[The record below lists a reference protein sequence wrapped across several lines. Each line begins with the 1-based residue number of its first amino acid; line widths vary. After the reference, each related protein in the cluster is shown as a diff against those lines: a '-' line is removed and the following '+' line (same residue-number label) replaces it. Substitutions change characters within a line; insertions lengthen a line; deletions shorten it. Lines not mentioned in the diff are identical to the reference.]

1 LCFGGWVVFSAMLW
15 WFFLLL
21 MELALL
27 PSFFCF
33 FGGDS
38 RGMSLSWL
46 ELASSELNN
55 CSCVEDERWRS
66 CGRPQRWRWWRL
78 RGICRRDWSLCLGDY
93 NVTFGPQYDTVNLI
107 LDFPFAVTSW
117 DV

>member
-1 LCFGGWVVFSAMLW
+1 VVFSAMLW

-55 CSCVEDERWRS
+55 CSCVEDER
-66 CGRPQRWRWWRL
+66 
-78 RGICRRDWSLCLGDY
+78 
-93 NVTFGPQYDTVNLI
+93 
-107 LDFPFAVTSW
+107 
-117 DV
+117 